1 MFSDDN
7 QLYKSGIISQ
17 LPQIIHSTRSCISD
31 VKAWMT
37 NIQLQCVY
45 IDITEM
51 LKPAAKMFQ
60 NCGSVPQTISLENS
74 DVRLA
79 SCLDPAISF
88 QKQISSVCSI
98 CYLKLHRISAVRYY
112 LPKDVAETT
121 AACVCSFTTR
131 LLQLAFDG
139 LSEVFSFQ
147 SPKAVEHCWQTH
159 FHRIF
164 G

>member
-1 MFSDDN
+1 M
-7 QLYKSGIISQ
+7 SQ
-17 LPQIIHSTRSCISD
+17 LTQIIHSIRSCISD

-45 IDITEM
+45 TDITEM
-51 LKPAAKMFQ
+51 LKPAAKVFLK
-60 NCGSVPQTISLENS
+60 CGSVLQTVSLENS

-79 SCLDPAISF
+79 STVSLDPAISF
-88 QKQISSVCSI
+88 QRQISSVCSI

-121 AACVCSFTTR
+121 VVCVCSFTTR
-131 LLQLAFDG
+131 LLQLAF
-139 LSEVFSFQ
+139 EVFSFQ
-147 SPKAVEHCWQTH
+147 SPKALEQCWRTH

-164 G
+164 D